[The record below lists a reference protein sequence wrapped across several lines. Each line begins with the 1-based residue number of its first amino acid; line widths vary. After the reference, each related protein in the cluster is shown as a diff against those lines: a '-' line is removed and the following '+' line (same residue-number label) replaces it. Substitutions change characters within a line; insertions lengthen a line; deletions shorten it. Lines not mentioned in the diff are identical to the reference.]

1 MTSAD
6 ECGAPWD
13 PGLQNERTALAW
25 QRSVLATAAVGLI
38 IARLAFPGNPVL
50 SVVLAGVT
58 VGFASWALVMS
69 TRRYRAA
76 SRRLSQE
83 LPLPDGKLVVAT
95 CLLITLMGLASLAL
109 VITGSF

>member
-6 ECGAPWD
+6 ECGTPWD

-25 QRSVLATAAVGLI
+25 QRSVLAMTAVGLI
-38 IARLAFPGNPVL
+38 IARLAFSGNPVVAVL
-50 SVVLAGVT
+50 LAGVM

-76 SRRLSQE
+76 SRRLWRE
-83 LPLPDGKLVVAT
+83 LPLPDGKLVAAT
-95 CLLITLMGLASLAL
+95 SLLITLMGLASLVL
-109 VITGSF
+109 VLTGSF